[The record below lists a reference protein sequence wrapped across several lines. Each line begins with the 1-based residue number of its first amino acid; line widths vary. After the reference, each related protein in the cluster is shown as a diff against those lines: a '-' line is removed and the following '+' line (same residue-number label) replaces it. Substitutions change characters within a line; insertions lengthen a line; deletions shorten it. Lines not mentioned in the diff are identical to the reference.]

1 MGDDASLDTDG
12 VAATP
17 PLEFG
22 LRFADI
28 AGLATAL
35 DFVSVTWRHRS
46 RHRGEEYSAHPRYPG
61 AGQGGGRDRRRFRA
75 LLMVSNHTFDRG
87 MSAFMATV
95 ERFALI
101 GVSQHGMAVSLQDA
115 RAHLE
120 DVDGAVIGHLSY
132 SYGWDVDQ
140 RPCDEPWRSALIDPD
155 LVIADT
161 GGARDRDAVVV
172 VGRVIGGTRGRRMRR
187 LSNVR
192 WRNV

>member
-1 MGDDASLDTDG
+1 VSHGDTDRATG
-12 VAATP
+12 VRSTRPIPVTRVPAKVVAA
-17 PLEFG
+17 
-22 LRFADI
+22 I
-28 AGLATAL
+28 A
-35 DFVSVTWRHRS
+35 
-46 RHRGEEYSAHPRYPG
+46 
-61 AGQGGGRDRRRFRA
+61 AGFEHC
-75 LLMVSNHTFDRG
+75 LMVSNHTFDRG

-101 GVSQHGMAVSLQDA
+101 GVSQHGMAVSPQNA

-132 SYGWDVDQ
+132 SYSWDVDQ